1 MKLKV
6 LIPSKVF
13 LDETV
18 EQVNGEAKN
27 GAFGL
32 LSNHIDFVTAL
43 VPSILSYRFL
53 DGKEAFI
60 AIDEGILVKCGQTV
74 RVSTGRAVKDANLE
88 RLHQTVAEDFRQ
100 LNERQKMTRTAI
112 ARLESGLARGILEM
126 GGEGSERF

>member
-6 LIPSKVF
+6 LIPSQVF

-18 EQVNGEAKN
+18 QQVNGEAKN

-43 VPSILSYRFL
+43 VPSILSYRSL

-74 RVSTGRAVKDANLE
+74 MVSTGRAVKDANLE
-88 RLHQTVAEDFRQ
+88 RLHQTVAEEFRQ

-126 GGEGSERF
+126 GREGGEGF